1 MSHRIALFG
10 GTFDPIHRGHVT
22 VVLAALDA
30 LDLEHVVLIP
40 SAVPPHKHGRQL
52 APGEHR
58 LAMCRLAAETDP
70 RLSVSDIELRQA
82 GPSYTVSTLQA
93 LAAEHPGAEL
103 LLIIGADMLRD
114 FHLWHRAGEIV
125 RLARVVTLPRPG
137 VALGRL
143 AELRQ
148 RVGDAAVDAILDR
161 VLPTPLVEISSTDI
175 RKRRTA
181 GKPIGD
187 LVPPEVAR
195 YIVTHG
201 LYR

>member
-1 MSHRIALFG
+1 MSQRIALFG

-22 VVLAALDA
+22 VIRAALDA
-30 LDLEHVVLIP
+30 LDLEQVILVP
-40 SAVPPHKHGRQL
+40 SAVPPHKRGRQL

-58 LAMCRLAAETDP
+58 LAMCRLAAKADP
-70 RLSVSDIELRQA
+70 RLVVSDVELRQT

-93 LAAEHPGAEL
+93 IASEHADAEL

-114 FHLWHRAGEIV
+114 FHLWHRAEEIA
-125 RLARVVTLPRPG
+125 RLAQVVTLPRPE
-137 VALGRL
+137 VELGRL

-148 RVGDAAVDAILDR
+148 RIGDAAVDEMLGR

-175 RKRRTA
+175 RNRLA
-181 GKPIGD
+181 SGKPIDD
-187 LVPPEVAR
+187 LVPPDVGR

-201 LYR
+201 LYC